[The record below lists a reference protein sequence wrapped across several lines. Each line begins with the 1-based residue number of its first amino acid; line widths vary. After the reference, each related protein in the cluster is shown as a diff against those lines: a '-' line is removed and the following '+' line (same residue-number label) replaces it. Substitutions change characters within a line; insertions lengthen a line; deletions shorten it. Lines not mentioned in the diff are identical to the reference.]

1 MKNNLKNI
9 KYNIIK
15 EMSKASLKKIRRSN
29 QFIKMLRDQNKRKL
43 EKIIADD
50 TKPIP
55 TPREYP
61 SLFGEVPE
69 INVPILK
76 PTVVTTTLNKLP
88 NVIQKTTENVINWEE
103 WLKNADKAIEEQNKK
118 NIKWRKWLENIYKV
132 VEPTFTQKEKA
143 LRGYTRSYEVGL
155 TNRQDPLIQLQKTR
169 SVIRKNLL
177 KILNEMKGLKFNETL
192 KIKFEKQNG
201 DELIE
206 EKAYLNAEKQTVT
219 NDVEIVELLQITQQ
233 QILNKIQ
240 KWISKGSGWTIK
252 SVDGHFINVVKYR
265 PLRGFS
271 YIPLPKELQNPAK
284 GIINMKNKDDEC
296 FRWCHIRHL
305 LPQDKDPQRIKKC
318 DKKYVEK
325 LDYSGI
331 EFPVSVKQYNKIEKQ
346 NNIRV
351 NVFGYEEGQPYVI
364 YVSKEKFNSCLNL
377 LLITEGEVGHYCLLK
392 DFNKFMYNQTKYKG
406 RKHFCMYCLQGFSSE
421 RVLNNHTVDCL
432 EINGEQ
438 AIKMPEPGS
447 KIAFKNYRKQLPA
460 PFVIYADFEAITE
473 KVSQKKSHTEQ
484 YQKHTACGY
493 GYKVVCC
500 YDNNFSK
507 PIKIYR
513 GEMTIHK
520 FMKDMLAEV
529 EYCQEVVKNHFTKPL
544 KMTDEDKES
553 FQRAKECH
561 ICKKLFG
568 KDEDGVKNVGGKN
581 IKKVKIKNVKVRD
594 HCHVTGKYRGAA
606 HASCNLNF
614 KLTDKIPV
622 VFHNL
627 KGYDSHFIMQEI
639 GNIAKKHIYFDEEKK
654 KYYNVDINVIPYNM
668 EKYLAFMLGYNL
680 VFIDSFQF
688 MSSSLENLVK
698 NITKCGKCD
707 ACNPGNCIKR
717 VVDSEDNV
725 MQHKTSFSCGECIN
739 CKNSSKLCMKLNH
752 NNLIYTPK
760 EFEGEQLKLMIKKGV
775 YPYDYMDSFKKF
787 EDNKLPKKEDFFSI
801 INNKHITDEEYQHA
815 QNVWN
820 KFGLSSMGE
829 YHDLYLKS
837 DILLLADVFENFRKM
852 CQQYYELDP
861 AHYFTTPGL
870 SWDAMLKTTE
880 TELELMSDVD
890 MFQFIEKGMRGGIS
904 YIANRYGKANNKYM
918 KNYNPEEVSKYIMYL
933 DANNLYGW
941 AMCQH
946 LPTGGFKWLMEE
958 EVNLSKYNDESE
970 KGLILE
976 VDLEYPEELHDL
988 HNDYPLA
995 AEKIKVT
1002 EGMLSPYCREIAEKF
1017 GVKIGLVEKLVPTL
1031 FNKERY
1037 VLHYRNL
1044 QLYMSLGLKLTK
1056 IHRALEFNQSP
1067 WLKSYID
1074 FNTKKRAKAKNSF
1087 EKDFFKLMN
1096 NSVFGKTMENLR
1108 KRQDIKLVTDEEQLL
1123 KCSSK
1128 PSFISCKIFN
1138 KDLVAI
1144 HKAKTT
1150 LTLNRPAYV
1159 GMCILDLSK
1168 TLMYDFH
1175 YNYIKSK
1182 YGGKARL
1189 LFTDTDSL
1197 TYEIE
1202 ADDVYQDFWKD
1213 KHLFDNSDYPKNS
1226 PFYNNVNKKV
1236 IGKFKDEAAGMPI
1249 VEFVGLR
1256 SKMYSYMKDN
1266 EQGSRTAKGIKK
1278 NVIKQQLGHD
1288 KYKDVLFNK
1297 KQMCHTMRLIKS
1309 ERHQIGSYVV
1319 DKISLSCFDDKRYIH
1334 ENGATSYAYGY
1345 ANGEILWVNLAED

>member
-1 MKNNLKNI
+1 MK
-9 KYNIIK
+9 
-15 EMSKASLKKIRRSN
+15 KASLKKRSKSN
-29 QFIKMLRDQNKRKL
+29 QFIKLLLDQKKRKP
-43 EKIIADD
+43 DD
-50 TKPIP
+50 IKSV
-55 TPREYP
+55 PRQRP
-61 SLFGEVPE
+61 SLFGKVPE
-69 INVPILK
+69 INIPILK
-76 PTVVTTTLNKLP
+76 PTVVTTTINKLP
-88 NVIQKTTENVINWEE
+88 NVIQKTTKNVIDWEE
-103 WLKNADKAIEEQNKK
+103 WLKNADKVIEVQNKK
-118 NIKWRKWLENIYKV
+118 NIKWRKWLENINKV
-132 VEPTFTQKEKA
+132 TGPTFTHKERA
-143 LRGYTRSYEVGL
+143 LRGYTRSYEIGL
-155 TNRQDPLIQLQKTR
+155 TNRQDPLIQLQNTR
-169 SVIRKNLL
+169 LLIKNNLL

-192 KIKFEKQNG
+192 KIMFEKQNG
-201 DELIE
+201 DELIKE
-206 EKAYLNAEKQTVT
+206 PAYLNAEKQTIT
-219 NDVEIVELLQITQQ
+219 NDVGIAELLQITQQ

-252 SVDGHFINVVKYR
+252 SVDGHFINVIKYR
-265 PLRGFS
+265 PLRGYS

-284 GIINMKNKDDEC
+284 GIINMKNNDNEC

-351 NVFGYEEGQPYVI
+351 NVFGYEEKQPYVI

-377 LLITEGEVGHYCLLK
+377 LLITEGEVWHYCLLK
-392 DFNKFMYNQTKYKG
+392 DFNKFMYNQTKHKG

-421 RVLNNHTVDCL
+421 RVLNNHTVDCI
-432 EINGEQ
+432 EINGKQ

-447 KIAFKNYRKQLPA
+447 KISFTNFRKQLSA
-460 PFVIYADFEAITE
+460 PFIIYADFEAITE

-500 YDNNFSK
+500 YDDKFSK

-513 GEMTIHK
+513 GEMTIQK

-529 EYCQEVVKNHFTKPL
+529 EYCQEVVKTHFTKPL
-544 KMTDEDKES
+544 KMTEKDEES
-553 FQRAKECH
+553 FQNMKECH
-561 ICKKLFG
+561 ICKKPFG
-568 KDEDGVKNVGGKN
+568 MDEDGVRNVGGKN
-581 IKKVKIKNVKVRD
+581 IKKVQIKNVKVRD

-606 HASCNLNF
+606 HTICNLNF

-639 GNIAKKHIYFDEEKK
+639 GNIAKNHIYFDERKN
-654 KYYNVDINVIPYNM
+654 KYSDVNINVIPHNM
-668 EKYLAFMLGYNL
+668 EKYMAFMLGQNL

-688 MSSSLENLVK
+688 MSSSLSNLV
-698 NITKCGKCD
+698 
-707 ACNPGNCIKR
+707 
-717 VVDSEDNV
+717 
-725 MQHKTSFSCGECIN
+725 
-739 CKNSSKLCMKLNH
+739 
-752 NNLIYTPK
+752 NNLPIEAFKYTGE
-760 EFEGEQLKLMIKKGV
+760 EFQGEQLSLMKKKGI

-787 EDNKLPKKEDFFSI
+787 EDNRLPKKEDFFSLM
-801 INNKHITDEEYQHA
+801 NDEHITDEEYQHT
-815 QNVWN
+815 QNVWK

-837 DILLLADVFENFRKM
+837 DILLLADVFENFRKA

-870 SWDAMLKTTE
+870 SWDAMLKMTE
-880 TELELMSDVD
+880 TKLELMSDVD

-918 KNYNPEEVSKYIMYL
+918 KEYDEKASSKYIMYL

-941 AMCQH
+941 AMSQY
-946 LPTGGFKWLMEE
+946 LPTGGFKWLSEK
-958 EVNLSKYNDESE
+958 EVNLSKFDDEFE

-976 VDLEYPEELHDL
+976 VDLEYPKELHDL

-1002 EGMLSPYCREIAEKF
+1002 ENMLSPYCKKIAEKF

-1056 IHRALEFNQSP
+1056 IHRALEFDQSP

-1074 FNTKKRAKAKNSF
+1074 FNTKKRANAKNSF

-1108 KRQDIKLVTDEEQLL
+1108 KRQDIKLVTDEENLL
-1123 KCSSK
+1123 RWASK

-1138 KDLVAI
+1138 EDLVAV
-1144 HKAKTT
+1144 HKTKAT

-1182 YGGKARL
+1182 YGDKARL

-1226 PFYNNVNKKV
+1226 PFYNNANKKV

-1256 SKMYSYMKDN
+1256 SKMYSYIKDN
-1266 EQGSRTAKGIKK
+1266 EQSSRTAKGIKK

-1309 ERHQIGSYVV
+1309 EKHQIGSYVV

-1334 ENGATSYAYGY
+1334 QNGVTSYAYGFE
-1345 ANGEILWVNLAED
+1345 NSEIFWI

>member
-1 MKNNLKNI
+1 
-9 KYNIIK
+9 
-15 EMSKASLKKIRRSN
+15 
-29 QFIKMLRDQNKRKL
+29 
-43 EKIIADD
+43 
-50 TKPIP
+50 
-55 TPREYP
+55 
-61 SLFGEVPE
+61 
-69 INVPILK
+69 
-76 PTVVTTTLNKLP
+76 
-88 NVIQKTTENVINWEE
+88 
-103 WLKNADKAIEEQNKK
+103 
-118 NIKWRKWLENIYKV
+118 
-132 VEPTFTQKEKA
+132 
-143 LRGYTRSYEVGL
+143 
-155 TNRQDPLIQLQKTR
+155 
-169 SVIRKNLL
+169 
-177 KILNEMKGLKFNETL
+177 
-192 KIKFEKQNG
+192 
-201 DELIE
+201 
-206 EKAYLNAEKQTVT
+206 
-219 NDVEIVELLQITQQ
+219 
-233 QILNKIQ
+233 
-240 KWISKGSGWTIK
+240 
-252 SVDGHFINVVKYR
+252 
-265 PLRGFS
+265 
-271 YIPLPKELQNPAK
+271 
-284 GIINMKNKDDEC
+284 
-296 FRWCHIRHL
+296 
-305 LPQDKDPQRIKKC
+305 
-318 DKKYVEK
+318 
-325 LDYSGI
+325 
-331 EFPVSVKQYNKIEKQ
+331 
-346 NNIRV
+346 
-351 NVFGYEEGQPYVI
+351 
-364 YVSKEKFNSCLNL
+364 
-377 LLITEGEVGHYCLLK
+377 
-392 DFNKFMYNQTKYKG
+392 MYNQTKHKG
-406 RKHFCMYCLQGFSSE
+406 RKHFCMYCLQCFSSE
-421 RVLNNHTVDCL
+421 RVLNNHKVDCI
-432 EINGEQ
+432 EINGKQ
-438 AIKMPEPGS
+438 SIKMPEPGS
-447 KIAFKNYRKQLPA
+447 KISFKNYRKQLPA

-473 KVSQKKSHTEQ
+473 KVSQKKSQTEQ

-500 YDNNFSK
+500 YDDKFSK

-513 GEMTIHK
+513 GKMTIQK
-520 FMKDMLAEV
+520 FMKDMLVEV

-544 KMTDEDKES
+544 KMTEKDEES
-553 FQRAKECH
+553 FQNMKECH
-561 ICKKLFG
+561 ICKKPFSM
-568 KDEDGVKNVGGKN
+568 DEDRVRNVGGKN
-581 IKKVKIKNVKVRD
+581 IKKVQIKNVKVRD

-606 HASCNLNF
+606 HTICNLNF

-639 GNIAKKHIYFDEEKK
+639 GNIAKNHIYFDERKN
-654 KYYNVDINVIPYNM
+654 KYSDVNINVIPHNI

-688 MSSSLENLVK
+688 MSSSLSNLV
-698 NITKCGKCD
+698 
-707 ACNPGNCIKR
+707 
-717 VVDSEDNV
+717 
-725 MQHKTSFSCGECIN
+725 
-739 CKNSSKLCMKLNH
+739 
-752 NNLIYTPK
+752 NNLPNEAFKYIGE
-760 EFEGEQLKLMIKKGV
+760 EFQDEQLSLMKKKGV

-787 EDNKLPKKEDFFSI
+787 EDNRLPNKEDFFSLM
-801 INNKHITDEEYQHA
+801 NNEHITDEEYQHA
-815 QNVWN
+815 QNVWK

-837 DILLLADVFENFRKM
+837 DILLLADVFENFRKA

-870 SWDAMLKTTE
+870 SWDAMLKMTN

-918 KNYNPEEVSKYIMYL
+918 KEYDEKASSKYIMYL

-941 AMCQH
+941 AMSQY
-946 LPTGGFKWLMEE
+946 LPTGGFKWLSEK
-958 EVNLSKYNDESE
+958 EVNLSKFDDEFE

-976 VDLEYPEELHDL
+976 VDLEYPKELHDL

-1002 EGMLSPYCREIAEKF
+1002 ENMLSPFCKKIAEKF

-1044 QLYMSLGLKLTK
+1044 QLYLSLGLKLTK
-1056 IHRALEFNQSP
+1056 IHRALEFDQSP
-1067 WLKSYID
+1067 WLKTYID
-1074 FNTKKRAKAKNSF
+1074 FNTKKRAGAKNSF

-1108 KRQDIKLVTDEEQLL
+1108 KRQDIKLVTDEEDLL
-1123 KCSSK
+1123 RWASK
-1128 PSFISCKIFN
+1128 PSFISYKIFN

-1144 HKAKTT
+1144 HKTKTT

-1182 YGGKARL
+1182 YGDKARL

-1226 PFYNNVNKKV
+1226 PFYNNANKKV

-1256 SKMYSYMKDN
+1256 SKMYSYIKDN
-1266 EQGSRTAKGIKK
+1266 EQSSRTAKGIKK

-1309 ERHQIGSYVV
+1309 EKHQIGSYVV

-1334 ENGATSYAYGY
+1334 ENGVTSYAYGFE
-1345 ANGEILWVNLAED
+1345 NSEIFWI

>member
-29 QFIKMLRDQNKRKL
+29 QFIKMLRDQNKKKL

-50 TKPIP
+50 TKPVPAPRPPIPTPRKSTKKPRP

-61 SLFGEVPE
+61 SLFGKVPE

-103 WLKNADKAIEEQNKK
+103 WLKNADKVIEEQNKK
-118 NIKWRKWLENIYKV
+118 NIKWRKWLENINKV
-132 VEPTFTQKEKA
+132 AGPTFTQKEKA

-219 NDVEIVELLQITQQ
+219 NDVEIAELLQITQQ

-271 YIPLPKELQNPAK
+271 YIPLPKELQNPTK

-351 NVFGYEEGQPYVI
+351 NVFGYEEKQPYVI

-377 LLITEGEVGHYCLLK
+377 LLITEGEVWHYCLLK
-392 DFNKFMYNQTKYKG
+392 DFNKFMYNQTKHKG

-421 RVLNNHTVDCL
+421 RVLNNHTVDCI
-432 EINGEQ
+432 EINGKQ
-438 AIKMPEPGS
+438 AIKMPELGS
-447 KIAFKNYRKQLPA
+447 KIAFTNFRKQLPA
-460 PFVIYADFEAITE
+460 PFIIYADFEAITE
-473 KVSQKKSHTEQ
+473 KVSQKKSQTEK

-500 YDNNFSK
+500 YDDKFSK
-507 PIKIYR
+507 PVKIYR

-520 FMKDMLAEV
+520 FMKDMLDEV
-529 EYCQEVVKNHFTKPL
+529 EYCQEVVKNHFNKPM
-544 KMTDEDKES
+544 KMTDEDEES
-553 FQRAKECH
+553 FQIAEECH
-561 ICKKLFG
+561 ICKKPFG
-568 KDEDGVKNVGGKN
+568 KNKVEQKNR
-581 IKKVKIKNVKVRD
+581 KVRD

-606 HASCNLNF
+606 HLSCNFNF
-614 KLTDKIPV
+614 QLTDKIPV

-639 GNIAKKHIYFDEEKK
+639 GNVAKNHVYVDEEGRQ
-654 KYYNVDINVIPYNM
+654 DEMRINVIPCNM
-668 EKYLAFMLGYNL
+668 EKYMAFMLGQNL
-680 VFIDSFQF
+680 IFIDSFQF
-688 MSSSLENLVK
+688 MSSSLSNLV
-698 NITKCGKCD
+698 
-707 ACNPGNCIKR
+707 
-717 VVDSEDNV
+717 
-725 MQHKTSFSCGECIN
+725 
-739 CKNSSKLCMKLNH
+739 
-752 NNLIYTPK
+752 NNLPIESFKYTGE
-760 EFEGEQLKLMIKKGV
+760 EFQGEQLSLMKKKGV

-787 EDNKLPKKEDFFSI
+787 EDNRLPKKEDFFSLM
-801 INNKHITDEEYQHA
+801 NDEHITDEEYQNA

-837 DILLLADVFENFRKM
+837 DILLLADVFENFRQA

-870 SWDAMLKTTE
+870 SWDAMLKMTGTK
-880 TELELMSDVD
+880 LELMSDVD

-918 KNYNPEEVSKYIMYL
+918 KEYDEKESSKYIMYL

-941 AMCQH
+941 AMSQY
-946 LPTGGFKWLMEE
+946 LPTGGFKWLNEK
-958 EVNLSKYNDESE
+958 EVNLSKFDNEFE

-976 VDLEYPEELHDL
+976 VDLEYPKELHDL

-995 AEKIKVT
+995 AEKIKVI
-1002 EGMLSPYCREIAEKF
+1002 ENMLSPYCQKIAKKF

-1044 QLYMSLGLKLTK
+1044 KLYMSLGLKLTK
-1056 IHRALEFNQSP
+1056 IHRALEFDQSP

-1074 FNTKKRAKAKNSF
+1074 FNTKKRAEAKNSF

-1108 KRQDIKLVTDEEQLL
+1108 KRQDIKLVTDEEDLL
-1123 KCSSK
+1123 RWASK
-1128 PSFISCKIFN
+1128 PSFINYKIFN
-1138 KDLVAI
+1138 EDLVAV
-1144 HKAKTT
+1144 HKTKAT

-1182 YGGKARL
+1182 YGDKARL

-1213 KHLFDNSDYPKNS
+1213 KHKFDNSDYPKDS
-1226 PFYNNVNKKV
+1226 SFYNNANKKV

-1256 SKMYSYMKDN
+1256 SKMYSYIKDN

-1278 NVIKQQLGHD
+1278 NVIKKQLGHD
-1288 KYKDVLFNK
+1288 KYKEVLFNK

-1309 ERHQIGSYVV
+1309 EKHQIGSYVV

-1334 ENGATSYAYGY
+1334 ENGVTSYAYGFE
-1345 ANGEILWVNLAED
+1345 NSEIFWV

>member
-1 MKNNLKNI
+1 MN
-9 KYNIIK
+9 
-15 EMSKASLKKIRRSN
+15 KASLKKRSKSN
-29 QFIKMLRDQNKRKL
+29 QFIKLLLDQKKRKL

-50 TKPIP
+50 TKSVP
-55 TPREYP
+55 TQRTKKPRPRQRP

-103 WLKNADKAIEEQNKK
+103 WLKNADKVIEEQNEK
-118 NIKWRKWLENIYKV
+118 NIKWRKWLENINKV
-132 VEPTFTQKEKA
+132 TGPTFTQKEKA
-143 LRGYTRSYEVGL
+143 LRGYTRSYEIGL
-155 TNRQDPLIQLQKTR
+155 TNRQDPLIQLQNTR
-169 SVIRKNLL
+169 LLIKNNLL
-177 KILNEMKGLKFNETL
+177 KILNEIKGLKFNETL
-192 KIKFEKQNG
+192 KIMFEKQNG
-201 DELIE
+201 DELIKE
-206 EKAYLNAEKQTVT
+206 PAYLNAEKQTIT
-219 NDVEIVELLQITQQ
+219 NDTEIAELLQITQQ

-252 SVDGHFINVVKYR
+252 SVDGHFINVIKYK

-271 YIPLPKELQNPAK
+271 YIPLPKELRNSGK
-284 GIINMKNKDDEC
+284 GIINIKNNDNEC

-305 LPQDKDPQRIKKC
+305 LPQNEHPERIKKC

-351 NVFGYEEGQPYVI
+351 NVFGYEEGQPYPI
-364 YVSKEKFNSCLNL
+364 YISKEKFNSCLNL
-377 LLITEGEVGHYCLLK
+377 LLITEGEAGHYCLLK
-392 DFNKFMYNQTKYKG
+392 DFNKFMYNQTKHKG
-406 RKHFCMYCLQGFSSE
+406 RKHFCMYCFQCFSSE
-421 RVLNNHTVDCL
+421 RVLNNHTVDCVI
-432 EINGEQ
+432 INGKQ

-447 KIAFKNYRKQLPA
+447 KIAFTNYRKQLPA

-500 YDNNFSK
+500 YDDNFSK
-507 PIKIYR
+507 PTKIYR

-529 EYCQEVVKNHFTKPL
+529 EYCQEIVKTHFTKPL
-544 KMTDEDKES
+544 KMTDEDEES

-561 ICKKLFG
+561 ICKKPFS
-568 KDEDGVKNVGGKN
+568 KNENGVRNVGGRN
-581 IKKVKIKNVKVRD
+581 IKKIKIKNVKVRD

-639 GNIAKKHIYFDEEKK
+639 GNIAKKHIYFDEKKK
-654 KYYNVDINVIPYNM
+654 KYYDVDINVIPHNM
-668 EKYLAFMLGYNL
+668 EKYMAFMLGYNL

-688 MSSSLENLVK
+688 MSSSLSNLV
-698 NITKCGKCD
+698 
-707 ACNPGNCIKR
+707 
-717 VVDSEDNV
+717 
-725 MQHKTSFSCGECIN
+725 
-739 CKNSSKLCMKLNH
+739 
-752 NNLIYTPK
+752 NNLPTEAFK
-760 EFEGEQLKLMIKKGV
+760 HTGRVFQDEQLSLMTKKGV
-775 YPYDYMDSFKKF
+775 YPYDYMDSFEKF
-787 EDNKLPKKEDFFSI
+787 EDDKLPKKEDFFSI
-801 INNKHITDEEYQHA
+801 MNNEHITDEEYQHA
-815 QNVWN
+815 QNVWDE
-820 KFGLSSMGE
+820 FGLSSMGG

-837 DILLLADVFENFRKM
+837 DILLLADVFENFRKT

-880 TELELMSDVD
+880 TKLELMSDVD

-918 KNYNPEEVSKYIMYL
+918 KNYNPEEVSKHIMYL

-941 AMCQH
+941 AMSQH

-958 EVNLSKYNDESE
+958 EVNLFKYNDESE

-995 AEKIKVT
+995 SEKIKVT

-1017 GVKIGLVEKLVPTL
+1017 GVKIGLVEKLMPTL

-1056 IHRALEFNQSP
+1056 IHRALEFNQSS
-1067 WLKSYID
+1067 WLKPYIN
-1074 FNTKKRAKAKNSF
+1074 FNTQKRAKAKNSF

-1108 KRQDIKLVTDEEQLL
+1108 KRQDVKLVTDEEQLL
-1123 KCSSK
+1123 KWSSK

-1138 KDLVAI
+1138 ENLVAV
-1144 HKAKTT
+1144 HKTKTT

-1182 YGGKARL
+1182 YGDKARL

-1197 TYEIE
+1197 MYEIE

-1213 KHLFDNSDYPKNS
+1213 KNLFDNSDYPNNS
-1226 PFYNNVNKKV
+1226 PFYNNANKKV

-1309 ERHQIGSYVV
+1309 ERHRIGSYVV

-1334 ENGATSYAYGY
+1334 ENGVTSYAYGFE
-1345 ANGEILWVNLAED
+1345 NS

>member
-1 MKNNLKNI
+1 MK
-9 KYNIIK
+9 
-15 EMSKASLKKIRRSN
+15 KASLKKRSKSN
-29 QFIKMLRDQNKRKL
+29 QFIKLLLDQKKRKS
-43 EKIIADD
+43 DD
-50 TKPIP
+50 IKSV
-55 TPREYP
+55 PRQPP

-88 NVIQKTTENVINWEE
+88 NVIQKTTKNVIDWEE
-103 WLKNADKAIEEQNKK
+103 WLKNADKVIEVQNKK
-118 NIKWRKWLENIYKV
+118 NIKWRKWLENINKV
-132 VEPTFTQKEKA
+132 TGPTFTHKEKA
-143 LRGYTRSYEVGL
+143 LRGYTRSYEIGL
-155 TNRQDPLIQLQKTR
+155 TNRQDPLIQLQNTR
-169 SVIRKNLL
+169 LLINNNLL

-192 KIKFEKQNG
+192 KIMFEKQNG

-206 EKAYLNAEKQTVT
+206 ESAYLNAEKQTVT
-219 NDVEIVELLQITQQ
+219 NDTEIVELLQITQQ

-252 SVDGHFINVVKYR
+252 SVDGHFINVIKYK
-265 PLRGFS
+265 PLRGNS

-284 GIINMKNKDDEC
+284 GIINMKNNDNEC

-351 NVFGYEEGQPYVI
+351 NVFGYEEKQKHPI

-392 DFNKFMYNQTKYKG
+392 DFNKFMYNQTKHKG

-421 RVLNNHTVDCL
+421 RVLNNHTVDCI

-447 KIAFKNYRKQLPA
+447 KIAFTNYRKQLPA

-473 KVSQKKSHTEQ
+473 KVSQKKSQTEQ

-500 YDNNFSK
+500 YDDKFSK

-513 GEMTIHK
+513 GKMTIQK
-520 FMKDMLAEV
+520 FMKDMLVEV
-529 EYCQEVVKNHFTKPL
+529 EYCQEVVKTHFTKPL
-544 KMTDEDKES
+544 KMTEKDEES
-553 FQRAKECH
+553 FQNMKECH
-561 ICKKLFG
+561 ICKKPFG
-568 KDEDGVKNVGGKN
+568 MDEDGVRNVGGKN
-581 IKKVKIKNVKVRD
+581 IKKVQIKNVKVRD

-606 HASCNLNF
+606 HTICNLNF

-639 GNIAKKHIYFDEEKK
+639 GNIAKNHIYFDERKN
-654 KYYNVDINVIPYNM
+654 KYSDVNINVIPHNI

-688 MSSSLENLVK
+688 MSSSLSNLV
-698 NITKCGKCD
+698 
-707 ACNPGNCIKR
+707 
-717 VVDSEDNV
+717 
-725 MQHKTSFSCGECIN
+725 
-739 CKNSSKLCMKLNH
+739 
-752 NNLIYTPK
+752 NNLPNEAFKYIGE
-760 EFEGEQLKLMIKKGV
+760 EFQDEQLSLMKKKGI

-787 EDNKLPKKEDFFSI
+787 EDNRLPKKEDFFSLM
-801 INNKHITDEEYQHA
+801 NDEHITDEEYQQA
-815 QNVWN
+815 QNVWK

-837 DILLLADVFENFRKM
+837 DILLLADVFENFRKA

-870 SWDAMLKTTE
+870 SWDAMLKMTN

-918 KNYNPEEVSKYIMYL
+918 KEYDEKASSKYIMYL

-941 AMCQH
+941 AMSQY
-946 LPTGGFKWLMEE
+946 LPTGGFKWLSEK
-958 EVNLSKYNDESE
+958 EVNLSKFDDEFE

-976 VDLEYPEELHDL
+976 VDLEYPKELHDL

-1002 EGMLSPYCREIAEKF
+1002 ENMLSPFCKKIAEKF

-1044 QLYMSLGLKLTK
+1044 QLYLSLGLKLTK
-1056 IHRALEFNQSP
+1056 IHRALEFDQSP
-1067 WLKSYID
+1067 WLKTYID
-1074 FNTKKRAKAKNSF
+1074 FNTKKRAGAKNSF

-1108 KRQDIKLVTDEEQLL
+1108 KRQDIKLVTDEKQLL
-1123 KCSSK
+1123 KWSSK
-1128 PSFISCKIFN
+1128 PSFINCKIFN
-1138 KDLVAI
+1138 EDLVAI
-1144 HKAKTT
+1144 HKTKTT

-1182 YGGKARL
+1182 YGDKARL

-1226 PFYNNVNKKV
+1226 PFYNNTNKKV

-1256 SKMYSYMKDN
+1256 SKMYSYIKDN
-1266 EQGSRTAKGIKK
+1266 EQSSRTAKGIKK
-1278 NVIKQQLGHD
+1278 NVIKKQLGHD

-1309 ERHQIGSYVV
+1309 EKHQIGSYVV

-1334 ENGATSYAYGY
+1334 ENGVTSYAYGFE
-1345 ANGEILWVNLAED
+1345 NSEIFWI

>member
-1 MKNNLKNI
+1 MNKD
-9 KYNIIK
+9 
-15 EMSKASLKKIRRSN
+15 SLKKISRSN
-29 QFIKMLRDQNKRKL
+29 QFIKMLRDQNKRK
-43 EKIIADD
+43 
-50 TKPIP
+50 PVP
-55 TPREYP
+55 TPRQRQPP
-61 SLFGEVPE
+61 SLFGKVPE

-76 PTVVTTTLNKLP
+76 PTVVKTTLKNLP

-103 WLKNADKAIEEQNKK
+103 WLENADKVIEEQNKK
-118 NIKWRKWLENIYKV
+118 NIKWRKWLKNIYKV

-143 LRGYTRSYEVGL
+143 LRGFARSYEVGL
-155 TNRQDPLIQLQKTR
+155 TNRQDPLIQLQNTR
-169 SVIRKNLL
+169 SVIKKNLL

-206 EKAYLNAEKQTVT
+206 ENAYLNAEKQTVT
-219 NDVEIVELLQITQQ
+219 NEAEIEELLQITQQ

-252 SVDGHFINVVKYR
+252 SVDGHFINVVKYT
-265 PLRGFS
+265 PLRGSS

-284 GIINMKNKDDEC
+284 GIINIKNNDNEC
-296 FRWCHIRHL
+296 FRWCHIRYL
-305 LPQDKDPQRIKKC
+305 LPQDKNPQRIKKC

-331 EFPVSVKQYNKIEKQ
+331 NFPVSVKQYNKIEKQ

-351 NVFGYEEGQPYVI
+351 NVFGYEENQKYPI
-364 YVSKEKFNSCLNL
+364 HISKEKFNSCLNL
-377 LLITEGEVGHYCLLK
+377 LLLTEGEVKHYCLLK
-392 DFNKFMYNQTKYKG
+392 DFNKFMYNQTKHKE
-406 RKHFCMYCLQGFSSE
+406 RKHFCMYCLQGFSSKE
-421 RVLNNHTVDCL
+421 HLEKHTVDCV

-447 KIAFKNYRKQLPA
+447 KITFKNYRKQLPA

-473 KVSQKKSHTEQ
+473 KVSHKKSRTEK
-484 YQKHTACGY
+484 YQKHIACGY

-500 YDNNFSK
+500 YDDKFSK
-507 PIKIYR
+507 PVKIYR
-513 GEMTIHK
+513 GEMTIQK
-520 FMKDMLAEV
+520 FMKDMLVEV
-529 EYCQEVVKNHFTKPL
+529 EYCQEVVKTNFTKPL

-561 ICKKLFG
+561 ICKKPFD
-568 KDEDGVKNVGGKN
+568 KNEDGVRNVGGKN
-581 IKKVKIKNVKVRD
+581 IKKVQIKNVKVRD

-606 HASCNLNF
+606 HAICNLNF
-614 KLTDKIPV
+614 KLSDKIPV

-639 GNIAKKHIYFDEEKK
+639 GNIAKNHVYFDEQKN
-654 KYYNVDINVIPYNM
+654 KYYDVNINVIPYNI
-668 EKYLAFMLGYNL
+668 EKYLAFMLGQNL

-688 MSSSLENLVK
+688 MSSSLSNLV
-698 NITKCGKCD
+698 
-707 ACNPGNCIKR
+707 
-717 VVDSEDNV
+717 
-725 MQHKTSFSCGECIN
+725 
-739 CKNSSKLCMKLNH
+739 
-752 NNLIYTPK
+752 NNLPNEAFKYISE
-760 EFEGEQLKLMIKKGV
+760 EFQDEQLSLMKKKGV

-787 EDNKLPKKEDFFSI
+787 EENRLPKKEDFFSLM
-801 INNKHITDEEYQHA
+801 NDEHITDEEYQHA

-820 KFGLSSMGE
+820 KFGLSTMGE

-837 DILLLADVFENFRKM
+837 DILLLADVFENFRKA

-870 SWDAMLKTTE
+870 SWDAMLKMTE

-918 KNYNPEEVSKYIMYL
+918 KEYDEKEPSKYIMYL

-941 AMCQH
+941 AMSQY
-946 LPTGGFKWLMEE
+946 LPTGGFKWLTEE
-958 EVNLSKYNDESE
+958 EVNLSKFNDNSE

-976 VDLEYPEELHDL
+976 VDLEYPKELHDL

-1002 EGMLSPYCREIAEKF
+1002 KNMLSPYCREIAEKF
-1017 GVKIGLVEKLVPTL
+1017 GVKIGLVDKLIPTL

-1044 QLYMSLGLKLTK
+1044 QQYLSLGLKLIK
-1056 IHRALEFNQSP
+1056 IHRALEFDQSP

-1074 FNTKKRAKAKNSF
+1074 FNTKKRANAKNSF

-1108 KRQDIKLVTDEEQLL
+1108 KRQDIKLVTDKKDLL
-1123 KCSSK
+1123 RWSSK
-1128 PSFISCKIFN
+1128 PSFKRCRIFN
-1138 KDLVAI
+1138 EDLVAV
-1144 HKAKTT
+1144 HKTKAT
-1150 LTLNRPAYV
+1150 LKLNRPAYV

-1182 YGGKARL
+1182 YGDKARL

-1202 ADDVYQDFWKD
+1202 ANDVYQDFWKD
-1213 KHLFDNSDYPKNS
+1213 KHLFDNSDYSKDS
-1226 PFYNNVNKKV
+1226 PFHDNVNKKV

-1256 SKMYSYMKDN
+1256 SKMYSYIKDN
-1266 EQGSRTAKGIKK
+1266 EQSSRTAKGIKK
-1278 NVIKQQLGHD
+1278 NVIKKQLGHD
-1288 KYKDVLFNK
+1288 KYKDVLFNE
-1297 KQMCHTMRLIKS
+1297 KQIHNTMRLIKS
-1309 ERHQIGSYVV
+1309 EKHQIGSYEVN
-1319 DKISLSCFDDKRYIH
+1319 KISLSCFDDKRYIN
-1334 ENGATSYAYGY
+1334 ENGVTSYAYGFE
-1345 ANGEILWVNLAED
+1345 NEEIFWIY

>member
-29 QFIKMLRDQNKRKL
+29 QFIKMLRDQNKKKL

-50 TKPIP
+50 TKPREC
-55 TPREYP
+55 PR
-61 SLFGEVPE
+61 LFGEVPE

-76 PTVVTTTLNKLP
+76 PTVITTTLNKLP

-103 WLKNADKAIEEQNKK
+103 WLKNADKVIEEQNKK
-118 NIKWRKWLENIYKV
+118 NIKWRKWLENINKLA
-132 VEPTFTQKEKA
+132 EPTFTQKEKA

-155 TNRQDPLIQLQKTR
+155 TNRQDPLIQLQNTR
-169 SVIRKNLL
+169 LVIKNNLL

-219 NDVEIVELLQITQQ
+219 NDTEIAELLQITQQ

-252 SVDGHFINVVKYR
+252 SVDGHFINVIKYR

-271 YIPLPKELQNPAK
+271 YIPLPKELRHPAK
-284 GIINMKNKDDEC
+284 GIINMKNNDNEC

-305 LPQDKDPQRIKKC
+305 LPQNEHPERIKKC

-351 NVFGYEEGQPYVI
+351 NVFGYEENQPYVI

-392 DFNKFMYNQTKYKG
+392 DFNKFMYNQTKHKG
-406 RKHFCMYCLQGFSSE
+406 RKHFCMYCLQCFSSE
-421 RVLNNHTVDCL
+421 RVLNNHKVDCI

-447 KIAFKNYRKQLPA
+447 KIAFTNYRKQLPA

-500 YDNNFSK
+500 YDDKFSK

-513 GEMTIHK
+513 GEMTIQK

-529 EYCQEVVKNHFTKPL
+529 EYCKEVVENHFTKPL
-544 KMTDEDKES
+544 EMTDEDEES
-553 FQRAKECH
+553 FQRAQQCH
-561 ICKKLFG
+561 ICKKPFG
-568 KDEDGVKNVGGKN
+568 IDEDGVRNVGGKN

-606 HASCNLNF
+606 HVSCNLNF
-614 KLTDKIPV
+614 QLTNKIPV

-639 GNIAKKHIYFDEEKK
+639 GDIAKKNVYVDEKGREHEMR
-654 KYYNVDINVIPYNM
+654 INVIPHNM
-668 EKYLAFMLGYNL
+668 EKYMAFMLGPNL

-717 VVDSEDNV
+717 IVDSEDHV

-739 CKNSSKLCMKLNH
+739 CKNSSKSCMKLNH
-752 NNLIYTPK
+752 DNLIYTPK
-760 EFEGEQLKLMIKKGV
+760 EFEGEQLRLMIKKGV

-787 EDNKLPKKEDFFSI
+787 EDDKLPKKEDFFSI
-801 INNKHITDEEYQHA
+801 MNNKHITDEEYKHA

-820 KFGLSSMGE
+820 KFGLTSMGE

-837 DILLLADVFENFRKM
+837 DILLLADVFENFRKA

-941 AMCQH
+941 AMSQH

-995 AEKIKVT
+995 PEKIKVT

-1067 WLKSYID
+1067 WLKPYID

-1108 KRQDIKLVTDEEQLL
+1108 KRQDVKLVTDEEQLL
-1123 KCSSK
+1123 KWSSK

-1138 KDLVAI
+1138 EDLVAI
-1144 HKAKTT
+1144 HKTKTT

-1182 YGGKARL
+1182 YGDKARL

-1197 TYEIE
+1197 MYEIE

-1309 ERHQIGSYVV
+1309 EKHQIGSYVV

-1334 ENGATSYAYGY
+1334 ENGVTSYAYGY
-1345 ANGEILWVNLAED
+1345 ANGEILWIILAED

>member
-1 MKNNLKNI
+1 MDSQKVPK
-9 KYNIIK
+9 
-15 EMSKASLKKIRRSN
+15 LKKFMKRLYSR
-29 QFIKMLRDQNKRKL
+29 LRKAFNTAKDKITNIFNKS
-43 EKIIADD
+43 
-50 TKPIP
+50 TPTP
-55 TPREYP
+55 TPRQP
-61 SLFGEVPE
+61 SNLISK

-88 NVIQKTTENVINWEE
+88 NLIQKTTEKVINWGK
-103 WLKNADKAIEEQNKK
+103 WLKNVGKVIEQTEPTEVIEDQTEPTEVIEDQTEVIEEQT
-118 NIKWRKWLENIYKV
+118 
-132 VEPTFTQKEKA
+132 EPTFTQKEKA
-143 LRGYTRSYEVGL
+143 LRDFARSYEIGL
-155 TNRQDPLIQLQKTR
+155 VNREDPLIQLQKTR
-169 SVIRKNLL
+169 SVIKNNLL
-177 KILNEMKGLKFNETL
+177 KVLNEMKGFKFIETL
-192 KIKFEKQNG
+192 KITFEKYKG

-206 EKAYLNAEKQTVT
+206 KEAYFNAKTQTIT
-219 NDVEIVELLQITQQ
+219 NEIEIAELLQITQQ
-233 QILNKIQ
+233 QIVNKIQ
-240 KWISKGSGWTIK
+240 QWISEGSGWTIQ
-252 SVDGHFINVVKYR
+252 SVDGHFINVVIYK
-265 PLRGFS
+265 PLRGSS
-271 YIPLPKELQNPAK
+271 YIPLPKELQHPSK

-305 LPQDKDPQRIKKC
+305 LPQNKDPQRIKEC

-351 NVFGYEEGQPYVI
+351 NVFGYEEKQPYVI

-377 LLITEGEVGHYCLLK
+377 LLITEGETKHYCLLK
-392 DFNKFMYNQTKYKG
+392 DFNKFMHSQTNHNG
-406 RKHFCMYCLQGFSSE
+406 RKHFCMYCLQCLSSKE
-421 RVLNNHTVDCL
+421 RLEKHKVDCIK
-432 EINGEQ
+432 INGKQ
-438 AIKMPEPGS
+438 AIKMPEPES
-447 KIAFKNYRKQLPA
+447 IIAFKNYRRKLPT

-473 KVSQKKSHTEQ
+473 KVDEEAPQKSYTEQ

-500 YDNNFSK
+500 YDDKFSK

-513 GEMTIHK
+513 GEMTIQK
-520 FMKDMLAEV
+520 FMNDMLAEV
-529 EYCQEVVKNHFTKPL
+529 EYCQKVVRKHFNKP
-544 KMTDEDKES
+544 MEITDEDEES
-553 FQRAKECH
+553 FQKAKECH
-561 ICKKLFG
+561 ICKKPFG
-568 KDEDGVKNVGGKN
+568 TDDDGVRNVGGRNVKNV
-581 IKKVKIKNVKVRD
+581 KIENLKVRD
-594 HCHVTGKYRGAA
+594 HCHVTGKYRGPA
-606 HASCNLNF
+606 HVFCNLNF

-639 GNIAKKHIYFDEEKK
+639 GDIAKKNVYVDKK
-654 KYYNVDINVIPYNM
+654 GREYEMKINVIPCNM
-668 EKYLAFMLGYNL
+668 EKYLAFMLGKNL

-688 MSSSLENLVK
+688 MSSSLSNLV
-698 NITKCGKCD
+698 
-707 ACNPGNCIKR
+707 
-717 VVDSEDNV
+717 
-725 MQHKTSFSCGECIN
+725 
-739 CKNSSKLCMKLNH
+739 
-752 NNLIYTPK
+752 NNLPAEAFKYTGQV
-760 EFEGEQLKLMIKKGV
+760 FQGEQLSLMKKKGV
-775 YPYDYMDSFKKF
+775 YPYDYMDSFEKF

-801 INNKHITDEEYQHA
+801 MNNEHITDEEYQHA

-820 KFGLSSMGE
+820 DFSLSSMGE

-837 DILLLADVFENFRKM
+837 DILLLTDVFENFRKA

-870 SWDAMLKTTE
+870 SWDAMLKMTE
-880 TELELMSDVD
+880 TKLELMSDVD

-904 YIANRYGKANNKYM
+904 YIANRYGKANNKHMREYDE
-918 KNYNPEEVSKYIMYL
+918 KAPSKYIMYL

-941 AMCQH
+941 AMSQY
-946 LPTGGFKWLMEE
+946 LPTGGFKWLTEE

-1002 EGMLSPYCREIAEKF
+1002 EDMLSPYCREIAEKF
-1017 GVKIGLVEKLVPTL
+1017 EVKVGLVEKLVPTL
-1031 FNKERY
+1031 LNKERY

-1056 IHRALEFNQSP
+1056 IHRALEFDQSP
-1067 WLKSYID
+1067 WLKTYID
-1074 FNTKKRAKAKNSF
+1074 FNTQKRAKAKNSF

-1108 KRQDIKLVTDEEQLL
+1108 KRQNIKLVTDKEQL
-1123 KCSSK
+1123 SK
-1128 PSFISCKIFN
+1128 WASRPSFISSKIFN
-1138 KDLVAI
+1138 EDLVAV
-1144 HKAKTT
+1144 HKIKPT

-1159 GMCILDLSK
+1159 GMCILDISK

-1182 YGGKARL
+1182 YGDKARL

-1226 PFYNNVNKKV
+1226 PFFDNSNKKV
-1236 IGKFKDEAAGMPI
+1236 IGKFKDEAAGTPI
-1249 VEFVGLR
+1249 VKFVGLK
-1256 SKMYSYMKDN
+1256 SKMYSYVKEN
-1266 EQGSRTAKGIKK
+1266 EEESHTAKGIKK
-1278 NVIKQQLGHD
+1278 NVIKQEFRHD
-1288 KYKDVLFNK
+1288 NYEDVLFNNK
-1297 KQMCHTMRLIKS
+1297 KMRHIMRLIKS
-1309 ERHQIGSYVV
+1309 ERHQIGSYIVN
-1319 DKISLSCFDDKRYIH
+1319 KISLSCFDDKRYIH
-1334 ENGATSYAYGY
+1334 ENGVTSYAYFHKR
-1345 ANGEILWVNLAED
+1345 LWIFFG

>member
-1 MKNNLKNI
+1 MRRMN
-9 KYNIIK
+9 
-15 EMSKASLKKIRRSN
+15 KASLKKRSKSN
-29 QFIKMLRDQNKRKL
+29 QFIKLLLDQKKRKP
-43 EKIIADD
+43 DD
-50 TKPIP
+50 IKSV
-55 TPREYP
+55 PRQPP

-88 NVIQKTTENVINWEE
+88 NVIQKTTKNVIDWEE
-103 WLKNADKAIEEQNKK
+103 WLKNADKVIEVQNKK
-118 NIKWRKWLENIYKV
+118 NIKWRKWLENINKV
-132 VEPTFTQKEKA
+132 TGPTFTQKEKA
-143 LRGYTRSYEVGL
+143 LRGYTRSYEIGL
-155 TNRQDPLIQLQKTR
+155 TNRQDPLIQLQNTR
-169 SVIRKNLL
+169 LLIKNNLL

-192 KIKFEKQNG
+192 KIMFEKQNG
-201 DELIE
+201 DELIKE
-206 EKAYLNAEKQTVT
+206 PAYLNAEKQTIT
-219 NDVEIVELLQITQQ
+219 NDVGIAELLQITQQ

-252 SVDGHFINVVKYR
+252 SVDGHFINVIKYR
-265 PLRGFS
+265 PLRGYS

-284 GIINMKNKDDEC
+284 GIINMKNNDNEC

-351 NVFGYEEGQPYVI
+351 NVFGYEEKQPYVI

-377 LLITEGEVGHYCLLK
+377 LLITEGEVWHYCLLK
-392 DFNKFMYNQTKYKG
+392 DFNKFMYNQTKHKG

-421 RVLNNHTVDCL
+421 RVLNNHTVDCI
-432 EINGEQ
+432 EINGKQ

-447 KIAFKNYRKQLPA
+447 KISFTNFRKQLSA
-460 PFVIYADFEAITE
+460 PFIIYADFEAITE

-500 YDNNFSK
+500 YDDKFSK

-529 EYCQEVVKNHFTKPL
+529 EYCQEVVKTHFTKPL
-544 KMTDEDKES
+544 KMTEKDEES
-553 FQRAKECH
+553 FQNMKECH
-561 ICKKLFG
+561 ICKKPFG
-568 KDEDGVKNVGGKN
+568 MDEDGGKN
-581 IKKVKIKNVKVRD
+581 IKKVQIKNVKVRD

-606 HASCNLNF
+606 HTICNLNF

-639 GNIAKKHIYFDEEKK
+639 GNIAKNHIYFDERKN
-654 KYYNVDINVIPYNM
+654 KYSDVNINVIPHNM
-668 EKYLAFMLGYNL
+668 EKYMAFMLGQNL

-688 MSSSLENLVK
+688 MSSSLSNLV
-698 NITKCGKCD
+698 
-707 ACNPGNCIKR
+707 
-717 VVDSEDNV
+717 
-725 MQHKTSFSCGECIN
+725 
-739 CKNSSKLCMKLNH
+739 
-752 NNLIYTPK
+752 NNLPIEAFKYTGE
-760 EFEGEQLKLMIKKGV
+760 EFQGEQLSLMKKKGI

-787 EDNKLPKKEDFFSI
+787 EDNRLPKKEDFFSLM
-801 INNKHITDEEYQHA
+801 NDEHITDEEYQHA
-815 QNVWN
+815 QNVWK

-837 DILLLADVFENFRKM
+837 DILLLADVFENFRKA

-870 SWDAMLKTTE
+870 SWDAMLKMTN

-918 KNYNPEEVSKYIMYL
+918 KEYDEKASSKYIMYL

-941 AMCQH
+941 AMSQY
-946 LPTGGFKWLMEE
+946 LPTGGFKWLSEK
-958 EVNLSKYNDESE
+958 EVNLSKFDDNSE

-976 VDLEYPEELHDL
+976 VDLEYPKELHDL

-1002 EGMLSPYCREIAEKF
+1002 ENMLSPYCQKIAEQF

-1056 IHRALEFNQSP
+1056 IHRALEFDQSP

-1074 FNTKKRAKAKNSF
+1074 FNTKKRAEAKNSF

-1108 KRQDIKLVTDEEQLL
+1108 KRQDIKLVTDEEDLL
-1123 KCSSK
+1123 RWASK
-1128 PSFISCKIFN
+1128 PSFINSKIFN
-1138 KDLVAI
+1138 EDLVAI
-1144 HKAKTT
+1144 HKTKTT

-1182 YGGKARL
+1182 YGDKARL

-1226 PFYNNVNKKV
+1226 PFYNNANKKV

-1256 SKMYSYMKDN
+1256 SKMYSYIKDN
-1266 EQGSRTAKGIKK
+1266 EQSSRTAKGIKK

-1309 ERHQIGSYVV
+1309 EKHQIGSYVV

-1334 ENGATSYAYGY
+1334 ENGVTSYAYGFE
-1345 ANGEILWVNLAED
+1345 NSEIFWV

>member
-1 MKNNLKNI
+1 MDSQKVPLKI
-9 KYNIIK
+9 FAKTLGLRGY
-15 EMSKASLKKIRRSN
+15 SRLKKTFN
-29 QFIKMLRDQNKRKL
+29 TAKNKITNIFNKS
-43 EKIIADD
+43 
-50 TKPIP
+50 TP
-55 TPREYP
+55 TPAPKQPP
-61 SLFGEVPE
+61 SLFGK

-76 PTVVTTTLNKLP
+76 PTVVTTTLKKLP
-88 NVIQKTTENVINWEE
+88 NLVQKTTEKVINWGK
-103 WLKNADKAIEEQNKK
+103 WLKNADKVIEEQT
-118 NIKWRKWLENIYKV
+118 
-132 VEPTFTQKEKA
+132 EPTFTQKEKS
-143 LRGYTRSYEVGL
+143 LRGFTRSYEIGL
-155 TNRQDPLIQLQKTR
+155 INRQDPLIQLHNTR
-169 SVIRKNLL
+169 SVIKNNLSNV
-177 KILNEMKGLKFNETL
+177 LNEMKGLKFNESL
-192 KIKFEKQNG
+192 KITFVKQKG

-206 EKAYLNAEKQTVT
+206 HAQPFFSKTQTVT
-219 NDVEIVELLQITQQ
+219 NETEIANLLQITQQ
-233 QILNKIQ
+233 LIVNKIQ
-240 KWISKGSGWTIK
+240 QWISEGSAWIIK
-252 SVDGHFINVVKYR
+252 SVDGHFINVVKYK
-265 PLRGFS
+265 PLRGSS
-271 YIPLPKELQNPAK
+271 YIPLPKELRHPAK
-284 GIINMKNKDDEC
+284 GIINMKNNDNEC

-305 LPQDKDPQRIKKC
+305 LPQKNNPQRIKKC

-331 EFPVSVKQYNKIEKQ
+331 EFPVHVKQYNKIEKQ

-351 NVFGYEEGQPYVI
+351 NVFGYEEKQRYPI
-364 YVSKEKFNSCLNL
+364 YLSKEKFDSCLNL
-377 LLITEGEVGHYCLLK
+377 LLITEGEVKHYCLLK
-392 DFNKFMYNQTKYKG
+392 DFDKFMHNQTKYDG
-406 RKHFCMYCLQGFSSE
+406 RKHFCMYCLQCLSSKE
-421 RVLNNHTVDCL
+421 RLEKHKVDCV
-432 EINGEQ
+432 EINGKQ
-438 AIKMPEPGS
+438 AIKMPEPES
-447 KIAFKNYRKQLPA
+447 KIAFTNYRRQLPA

-473 KVSQKKSHTEQ
+473 KVDEKALQKSYTEQ

-500 YDNNFSK
+500 YDDNFSK

-513 GEMTIHK
+513 GEMTIQK
-520 FMKDMLAEV
+520 FMKDILAEV
-529 EYCQEVVKNHFTKPL
+529 EYCQEVVKTHFTKPL
-544 KMTDEDKES
+544 EMTDEDEES
-553 FQRAKECH
+553 FQRAEECH
-561 ICKKLFG
+561 ICKKPFG
-568 KDEDGVKNVGGKN
+568 TDEDDGVRNVGGRNVKN
-581 IKKVKIKNVKVRD
+581 IKVKNVKVRD

-606 HASCNLNF
+606 HVSCNLNF
-614 KLTDKIPV
+614 QLTNKIPV

-639 GNIAKKHIYFDEEKK
+639 GDIAKKNVYVDEKGRKHEMS
-654 KYYNVDINVIPYNM
+654 INVIPCNM
-668 EKYLAFMLGYNL
+668 EKYMAFMLGPHL

-688 MSSSLENLVK
+688 MSSSLSNLV
-698 NITKCGKCD
+698 
-707 ACNPGNCIKR
+707 
-717 VVDSEDNV
+717 
-725 MQHKTSFSCGECIN
+725 
-739 CKNSSKLCMKLNH
+739 
-752 NNLIYTPK
+752 NNLPTEAFK
-760 EFEGEQLKLMIKKGV
+760 HTGQVFQGEQLSLMTKKGV
-775 YPYDYMDSFKKF
+775 YPYDYMNSFEKF
-787 EDNKLPKKEDFFSI
+787 EDSRLPRKEDFFSI
-801 INNKHITDEEYQHA
+801 MNNEHITEEEYQHA

-820 KFGLSSMGE
+820 EFDLSSMGE

-837 DILLLADVFENFRKM
+837 DILLLADVFENFRKA
-852 CQQYYELDP
+852 CQQYYQLDP
-861 AHYFTTPGL
+861 AHYFTTPSL
-870 SWDAMLKTTE
+870 SWDAMLKMTE

-918 KNYNPEEVSKYIMYL
+918 ENYNPKEASKYIMYL

-941 AMCQH
+941 AMSQY
-946 LPTGGFKWLMEE
+946 LPTGGFEWLTEK
-958 EVNLSKYNDESE
+958 EVDLSKYNDESE

-1017 GVKIGLVEKLVPTL
+1017 ELKVGMVEKLVPTL

-1056 IHRALEFNQSP
+1056 IHRALKFNQSP
-1067 WLKSYID
+1067 WLKTYID
-1074 FNTKKRAKAKNSF
+1074 FNTQKRAKAKNSF

-1123 KCSSK
+1123 KWTSK

-1138 KDLVAI
+1138 EDLVAV
-1144 HKAKTT
+1144 HKTKTT

-1175 YNYIKSK
+1175 YNYIKSQ
-1182 YGGKARL
+1182 YGDKARL

-1213 KHLFDNSDYPKNS
+1213 KHLFDNSDYPKDS
-1226 PFYNNVNKKV
+1226 PFYDNANKKV
-1236 IGKFKDEAAGMPI
+1236 IGKFKDEAAGIPI

-1256 SKMYSYMKDN
+1256 SKMYSYMKNN

-1278 NVIKQQLGHD
+1278 NVIKQQLEHD
-1288 KYKDVLFNK
+1288 NYKDTLFNK
-1297 KQMCHTMRLIKS
+1297 KQMRHEMRLIKS
-1309 ERHQIGSYVV
+1309 VKHQIGSYVV

-1334 ENGATSYAYGY
+1334 ENGVTSYAYGH
-1345 ANGEILWVNLAED
+1345 GEILWVNCFCEFG